1 LAAKHQKEIDN
12 YAKKVIDMSSGGLV
26 TRVKNWTVN
35 GILWNLPNNYSKG
48 LTFNLEWIGAENYR
62 FFLKRD
68 FATS

>member
-1 LAAKHQKEIDN
+1 M
-12 YAKKVIDMSSGGLV
+12 KKVFAIASGGFV
-26 TRVKNWTVN
+26 TLVKNLAVKN
-35 GILWNLPNNYSKG
+35 ILWSLPNNYFIG